1 MTVMSIAHRGE
12 PVQYRENTMEA
23 VSAAIDAGA
32 DMVEIDVRVTRDG
45 ALMVL
50 HDADLTRLWNFPH
63 LLAEVDLAQVREL
76 NGPAGERI
84 PALADIARLAAD
96 RGCQLMVD
104 LPDPAIGPAAFDELQ
119 RLGALDIMLFAG
131 HTGPL
136 RAHAPTARIALSWE
150 SLELPSDE
158 LLRERRPEFF
168 NPYFRLLTGGIVDDM
183 HQKGIRV
190 SVWTVDHPADMAA
203 AIAQG
208 ADAIISNE
216 IAQLDAIIKREALRE
231 EIGSIA

>member
-12 PVQYRENTMEA
+12 PVAHRENTMES
-23 VSAAIDAGA
+23 VTAAIDAGA

-45 ALMVL
+45 ALVVL
-50 HDADLTRLWNFPH
+50 HDAELTRLWNVPH
-63 LLAEVDLAQVREL
+63 RLAELDLAQVQEL
-76 NGPAGERI
+76 ISPAGERI
-84 PALADIARLAAD
+84 PTLTDIARLAAEKS
-96 RGCQLMVD
+96 CQLMVD
-104 LPDPAIGPAAFDELQ
+104 LPDPAVGPAAFDELQ
-119 RLGALDIMLFAG
+119 RLGVLDTMLFAG
-131 HTGPL
+131 NTGPL

-150 SLELPSDE
+150 SLELPSEE

-183 HQKGIRV
+183 HAKGIQV

-208 ADAIISNE
+208 ADAIISNH
-216 IAQLDAIIKREALRE
+216 IVQLDEVIRREAVRDG
-231 EIGSIA
+231 IGSIA

>member
-1 MTVMSIAHRGE
+1 VRVMSIAHRGE
-12 PVQYRENTMEA
+12 PVQHRENTIES

-45 ALMVL
+45 ALVVL
-50 HDADLTRLWNFPH
+50 HDAELTRLWNVPH
-63 LLAEVDLAQVREL
+63 LLAELDLADVREL
-76 NGPAGERI
+76 TSPAGERI
-84 PALADIARLAAD
+84 PELREIARQAAG

-104 LPDPAIGPAAFDELQ
+104 LPDPAVGPAAFDELQ
-119 RLGALDIMLFAG
+119 RLGVLDAMLFAG

-136 RAHAPTARIALSWE
+136 RAHAPTARVALSWE

-183 HQKGIRV
+183 HAKGIRV

-216 IAQLDAIIKREALRE
+216 IVQLDAIIKREVVRDGT
-231 EIGSIA
+231 GSMA

>member
-12 PVQYRENTMEA
+12 PVAHRENTIES
-23 VSAAIDAGA
+23 VIAAIDAGA
-32 DMVEIDVRVTRDG
+32 DMVEVDVRVTRDG
-45 ALMVL
+45 ALMIL
-50 HDADLTRLWNFPH
+50 HDAKLTRLWNVPH
-63 LLAEVDLAQVREL
+63 PLAELDLADVREL
-76 NGPAGERI
+76 TSPAGEHI
-84 PALADIARLAAD
+84 PALAAIAQLAAE
-96 RGCQLMVD
+96 RGRHLMVD
-104 LPDPAIGPAAFDELQ
+104 LPDPAVGPAAFDELQ
-119 RLGALDIMLFAG
+119 RLGVLDTILFAG
-131 HTGPL
+131 NTGPL

-183 HQKGIRV
+183 HAKGIQV

-208 ADAIISNE
+208 ADAIISNQ
-216 IAQLDAIIKREALRE
+216 IVQLDAVIKREAVRD

>member
-1 MTVMSIAHRGE
+1 VTVMSIAHRGE
-12 PVQYRENTMEA
+12 PVQHRENTVES

-50 HDADLTRLWNFPH
+50 HDAELTRLWNVPH
-63 LLAEVDLAQVREL
+63 LLAELNLAQVREL
-76 NGPAGERI
+76 TSPAGERI
-84 PALADIARLAAD
+84 PALADIARLAAG

-104 LPDPAIGPAAFDELQ
+104 LPDPAVGPAAFDELQ
-119 RLGALDIMLFAG
+119 RVGVLDTMLFAG

-150 SLELPSDE
+150 SLDLPSDE
-158 LLRERRPEFF
+158 LMRERRPEFF

-183 HQKGIRV
+183 HAKGMRV

-216 IAQLDAIIKREALRE
+216 IVQLDAVIKREAIRDG
-231 EIGSIA
+231 IGSIA